1 MWGRTALGAI
11 ALSLALMALVGI
23 WRSPAA
29 VPRLDGPGIFPSL
42 RWTPANDL
50 GVTLMLWVAVIVGA
64 GGIAAGLQAV
74 RAGWRPRIRLLL
86 LGGAVASAVLTAAPP
101 MGSTDPMDYA
111 AYGRMAVLG
120 LNPHVIT
127 PAQFRVTGDP
137 VALLAPQEWENLPSV
152 YGPLATG
159 AQWTA
164 AELGGDSAVWIVLWL
179 KVWNC
184 VAFLAL
190 ALMLTRLAGSAP
202 GRRLR
207 VQFLWTLNP
216 LMLWAL
222 IGAAHVD
229 GLAAMFAVA
238 ALALL
243 GTRPWRGGLA
253 GLALGAAAAVKAPY
267 LLVGTGM
274 AWAVRRSRR
283 TLIAVALAAT
293 AVLACGYALIGPT
306 AAGPMLRRG
315 RMPSWNT
322 PWQLLVPLYN
332 GHQPPEALV
341 SWGSA
346 ILAVILTV
354 VFLRGLPADKSGRA
368 WLTPALAVGLAWLLT
383 TPVYYPWYEALVF
396 PLIALAPA
404 SRLDWLQLGRAL
416 VATGGCLP
424 GVVFR
429 LGDSWLRS
437 AVTDGPL
444 SYVIPG
450 ALLTFTLAL
459 VAAVII
465 RGRPYG
471 GPGAL
476 AHVPLLHDK
485 SPLVL
490 GAPITSRLIHRMDR
504 IDQPKGPADERLH
517 RGNSGKAEPGAPVA
531 GQGPS
536 RKGPIRTGP
545 ARGRT

>member
-11 ALSLALMALVGI
+11 ALSLTLMALVGI

-42 RWTPANDL
+42 PWTPANDL
-50 GVTLMLWVAVIVGA
+50 GVTLVLWVAVILGA

-74 RAGWRPRIRLLL
+74 RVGWRPGSRGLL
-86 LGGAVASAVLTAAPP
+86 LGGALAAAVLAAAPP

-127 PAQFRVTGDP
+127 PAQFRESGDP
-137 VALLAPQEWENLPSV
+137 VALLAPHEWENLPSV

-159 AQWTA
+159 AQWMA
-164 AELGGDSAVWIVLWL
+164 ATLGGDSAVWIVLWL

-184 VAFLAL
+184 LAFVAL
-190 ALMLTRLAGSAP
+190 ALMLTKLAGPTP
-202 GRRLR
+202 GRKLR

-243 GTRPWRGGLA
+243 GTRKWRGGLA
-253 GLALGAAAAVKAPY
+253 GLALGAAAAIKAPY

-283 TLIAVALAAT
+283 TLIAVAVAAA
-293 AVLACGYALIGPT
+293 AVLGFGYAMIGP
-306 AAGPMLRRG
+306 AAAEAMLRRG

-322 PWQLLVPLYN
+322 PWQLLVPLYH

-341 SWGSA
+341 TWGSA
-346 ILAVILTV
+346 ILAVTLAL
-354 VFLRGLPADKSGRA
+354 VFLRGLPSDQAGRA

-450 ALLTFTLAL
+450 ALLTLTLAL

-465 RGRPYG
+465 RGRPYLSKR
-471 GPGAL
+471 AL
-476 AHVPLLHDK
+476 AHAPLLDDK

-490 GAPITSRLIHRMDR
+490 GAPITSRLIHRMNH

-517 RGNSGKAEPGAPVA
+517 RGNSGKAEPGARVA
-531 GQGPS
+531 SPGSGG
-536 RKGPIRTGP
+536 KGPLRTGP
-545 ARGRT
+545 A